1 MKKFLLLS
9 ISAALVVGCQ
19 SSSTEETKEVSYSSY
34 GKVIPSENAMAV
46 QNISTLMEGSDSL
59 KIRLSGT
66 IEKTCKMKGCWMTV
80 KTGESENMRIT
91 FQDYGFFVPKDSVSG
106 SNAIFEGKAFKTVT
120 SVEMLKHYAQDE
132 GKSSE
137 EIKAIT
143 EPKEEYTFVATGVLI
158 EEAEELK

>member
-1 MKKFLLLS
+1 MKKFSLLTVS
-9 ISAALVVGCQ
+9 IALIVGCQ
-19 SSSTEETKEVSYSSY
+19 SPATEETKEIRYSSY
-34 GKVIPSENAMAV
+34 GNAIPNENAMSV
-46 QNISTLMEGSDSL
+46 QNINTLMEGSDSL

-80 KTGESENMRIT
+80 KTGETETMRVT
-91 FQDYGFFVPKDSVSG
+91 FQDYGFFVPKDSVG
-106 SNAIFEGKAFKTVT
+106 GRNAIFEGKAFKTIT

-132 GKSSE
+132 GKSSD

-158 EEAEELK
+158 EEVAELQ